1 MLIDARTGDLRLSAK
16 VRLDGIA
23 TVIYAMAA
31 RNGILAI
38 GTLDGRIA
46 LARLADLPARTGA
59 DGNLDLA

>member
-1 MLIDARTGDLRLSAK
+1 
-16 VRLDGIA
+16 
-23 TVIYAMAA
+23 MAA
-31 RNGILAI
+31 RDGFLAI